1 MWLAASV
8 GGMVSSQLP
17 PSGAYLPSHSL
28 IVFLLNNR
36 EGVVH
41 LDGQSLSRPVLL
53 ASVVTVL

>member
-1 MWLAASV
+1 
-8 GGMVSSQLP
+8 MVSSQLP